1 MQPSE
6 NARSHLFTSKAAL
19 AAPKPMNDAAPPLS
33 SLPRYP
39 RGVTKPYFVKPQVC
53 TCLRSEKA
61 HMAWLNTI

>member
-6 NARSHLFTSKAAL
+6 NARPHLFTSKAAL

-39 RGVTKPYFVKPQVC
+39 RGVTKPYFVKP
-53 TCLRSEKA
+53 
-61 HMAWLNTI
+61 